1 VPDSH
6 GTGLTPCA
14 TLPLMS
20 AAIGARIM
28 TKPARPQAIGFRIKA
43 PVVWVSTSTLDR
55 EEYEPDD
62 VWYGSAVRIS

>member
-1 VPDSH
+1 
-6 GTGLTPCA
+6 
-14 TLPLMS
+14 MS

-28 TKPARPQAIGFRIKA
+28 TKPARPQVIGFKIKA

-62 VWYGSAVRIS
+62 V

>member
-1 VPDSH
+1 
-6 GTGLTPCA
+6 
-14 TLPLMS
+14 MS

-62 VWYGSAVRIS
+62 VWYGSEVRIS